1 MNFTFILFIVLL
13 FAAVALLVWGL
24 YAGWHAHRSPE
35 AERLARRMRGVIGGE
50 ARQLDVTIVKQR
62 KLSENSEMDAFLRGK
77 PGTAKLDRMLQQAG
91 SKQLVAPLLAWCA
104 GFFVGGLLIAA
115 MLRLPFAGLLAVAV
129 AFAWLPVYRLVRAR
143 DARLTRFERQLPEAL
158 DMMGRAMRA
167 GHAFPTA
174 LKLAADEMDAP
185 LGEEFKAAFD
195 EVNFGIAMG
204 DALANLA
211 QRVPSM
217 DLQYFVVA
225 VLIQRESGGNLTELL
240 ASISNIVR
248 DRHKLAGQV
257 RVLSA
262 EGRISAWVLCLLP
275 FGAFAMMYVAN
286 PATMGVLFTD
296 PSGRKMLYGALG
308 MMAFGVLAIRKII
321 RIRM

>member
-1 MNFTFILFIVLL
+1 MNLTFILFVVLL
-13 FAAVALLVWGL
+13 FSAVALLVWGL
-24 YAGWHAHRSPE
+24 YSGWHAHRSPE
-35 AERLARRMRGVIGGE
+35 AERIARRLRGVIGGE
-50 ARQLDVTIVKQR
+50 ARALDVTIVKQR
-62 KLSENSEMDAFLRGK
+62 KLAEGRDLDVFLRRL
-77 PGTAKLDRMLQQAG
+77 PVSNKLDRMLQQAG
-91 SKQLVAPLLAWCA
+91 SKQLVAALLAWC
-104 GFFVGGLLIAA
+104 VGLFLFALLMAA
-115 MLRLPFAGLLAVAV
+115 ALRLPALGVVGVALLAAY
-129 AFAWLPVYRLVRAR
+129 LPVLRLARAR
-143 DARLTRFERQLPEAL
+143 AARLSKFERQLPDAL

-185 LGEEFKAAFD
+185 LGEEFKSAFD
-195 EVNFGIAMG
+195 EVNFGISMG
-204 DALANLA
+204 DALGNLA

-262 EGRISAWVLCLLP
+262 EGRISAWVLCMLP
-275 FGAFAMMYVAN
+275 FGAFTMMYAAN
-286 PATMGVLFTD
+286 PATMGVLLFD
-296 PSGRKMLYGALG
+296 PAGRKLLYGALG
-308 MMAFGVLAIRKII
+308 MMFFGVLAIRKII